1 MEFEEGRVVS
11 TPQGNKVILSM
22 SDLTDILD
30 DNGLHGISEFVSDNL
45 NTKRLEVEAEL
56 SNLQH
61 EFDSYESQNKEYH
74 DCIVDT
80 ANSLEELI
88 NSINDSKRLNKS
100 ELVKRLTELHENLWL
115 EAII

>member
-11 TPQGNKVILSM
+11 TPQGNKIILSM

-30 DNGLHGISEFVSDNL
+30 ANGLHEISEFVSDNL

-56 SNLQH
+56 SNLQD
-61 EFDSYESQNKEYH
+61 EFDSYESQNEEYH

-80 ANSLEELI
+80 ANSLKEII

-100 ELVKRLTELHENLWL
+100 ELVKRLTELHENLWA
-115 EAII
+115 EA

>member
-11 TPQGNKVILSM
+11 TPQGNKIILSM

-45 NTKRLEVEAEL
+45 NTKRLECESEL
-56 SNLQH
+56 QNAYYELN
-61 EFDSYESQNKEYH
+61 SYKSKNEEYH

-80 ANSLEELI
+80 ANSLKEII

-100 ELVKRLTELHENLWL
+100 ELVKRLTELHENLWS
-115 EAII
+115 EA